1 VIVDEGRSSVMERA
15 EENGNALSAEGSN
28 TPAHLVGDGALV
40 DAEGSS
46 GRSTVGL
53 QSTYAW
59 SVHDRRP
66 RTGRSIQARAL
77 LAIAD
82 LGLHQEVLDFLE
94 RDPRVSVVGAVTQP
108 DALLRLANTA
118 PDATVVCPAIARA
131 LRHPAANGRAPGLL
145 VVAEEMTV
153 PVLRESIEAGARAV
167 FAWPAERQELV
178 RTIVAVPRERRVSPS
193 GRGKVIAV
201 FGPRGGSGTTFVA
214 CHLIAALTDQGRKCV
229 LVDLDGSFA
238 DVTIALGIDDSKDV
252 RTAADLLAVMDEMS
266 ADHVEDALF
275 RHPGGFAVL
284 LAPADSSTS
293 STLVPELY
301 EAAITQ
307 LALKYEAVILHV
319 PRSLDGI
326 ARVGLSLAD
335 EVVLLVAPDVFSLH
349 SARRAID
356 ALGLDEPSG
365 RCKVVINPL
374 VRGAVGAAEVEG
386 ALGIRP
392 ATAIRFDATVGR
404 LQDRGELLPSRS
416 RGAGRDVRTLAQ
428 MLLPIPLTLGP
439 GKV

>member
-1 VIVDEGRSSVMERA
+1 MERA
-15 EENGNALSAEGSN
+15 EANGNDLSAEGSY
-28 TPAHLVGDGALV
+28 TTSGSVVDGASV
-40 DAEGSS
+40 DAEGSGS
-46 GRSTVGL
+46 RSTVGL
-53 QSTYAW
+53 QLT
-59 SVHDRRP
+59 RR
-66 RTGRSIQARAL
+66 RAGRSIQARAL
-77 LAIAD
+77 LAIRD

-108 DALLRLANTA
+108 EALLRLANTA
-118 PDATVVCPAIARA
+118 PDATVVCPAIARD
-131 LRHPAANGRAPGLL
+131 LRHPAANGRAPSLL

-153 PVLRESIEAGARAV
+153 PVLRESIDAGARAV
-167 FAWPAERQELV
+167 FAWPDERDELV
-178 RTIVAVPRERRVSPS
+178 RTIVAVPRERLASPS

-266 ADHVEDALF
+266 ADHVEDALY

-284 LAPADSSTS
+284 LAPADPSTCPS
-293 STLVPELY
+293 LVPELY

-307 LALKYEAVILHV
+307 LALTYQAVILHV
-319 PRSLDGI
+319 PRSLDVV

-335 EVVLLVAPDVFSLH
+335 EVVLLVAPDMFSLH

-356 ALGLDEPSG
+356 AFGLAEPSG
-365 RCKVVINPL
+365 RCRVVINPL
-374 VRGAVGAAEVEG
+374 VRGAVGAAEVES
-386 ALGIRP
+386 ALGIHP
-392 ATAIRFDATVGR
+392 ATAIRFDAAIGR

-416 RGAGRDVRTLAQ
+416 RGAGRDIRALAQ
-428 MLLPIPLTLGP
+428 VLLPRTPDAP
-439 GKV
+439 ARKA